1 MTDNSTSS
9 QLNGSPASSE
19 NHYWIVSETVPTS
32 TTTSPAIQQHDR
44 PIQGALFTSKV
55 EMDAYIATALSST
68 TAFPNGYSVRKI
80 SRNTNE
86 DRSLEELK
94 DALVHIFSTPSSTST
109 TTATTATLESLPS
122 ASSSS
127 PPPPLPTAFNKDKTS
142 HNKNLIQL
150 EELQRFQLFREVIDH
165 EDDLLNQ
172 RVSWIILAQSFLMA
186 AFITTS
192 SNGENNG
199 LRYITS
205 AVGLVTVLVT
215 LPAIV
220 AAGLNIEI
228 QQQVYFKGIESDERC
243 RELHGHDKDGTFRGR
258 GAESQ
263 LRMSMGHLFPSTA
276 YRGRFGVPIL
286 VTISSLVAVQLIG
299 WICLLLALRNEW

>member
-1 MTDNSTSS
+1 MTTENIISN
-9 QLNGSPASSE
+9 QPNGRPESSE
-19 NHYWIVSETVPTS
+19 NYYWIVSETVPTTTV
-32 TTTSPAIQQHDR
+32 TTTSARQQPSR

-55 EMDAYIATALSST
+55 EMDAYIASTSSST
-68 TAFPNGYSVRKI
+68 TIFPNGYSVRKI
-80 SRNTNE
+80 SRNAND
-86 DRSLEELK
+86 DRSLKDLK
-94 DALVHIFSTPSSTST
+94 DALVHIFSMPSSTST
-109 TTATTATLESLPS
+109 GSTTVTTTTLESLPS
-122 ASSSS
+122 SS
-127 PPPPLPTAFNKDKTS
+127 PTPTTFDKDKKTI
-142 HNKNLIQL
+142 NKNWIQL

-192 SNGENNG
+192 SNGENSG

-205 AVGLVTVLVT
+205 VVGLATVLVT

-263 LRMSMGHLFPSTA
+263 LRRSMGHLFPSTA